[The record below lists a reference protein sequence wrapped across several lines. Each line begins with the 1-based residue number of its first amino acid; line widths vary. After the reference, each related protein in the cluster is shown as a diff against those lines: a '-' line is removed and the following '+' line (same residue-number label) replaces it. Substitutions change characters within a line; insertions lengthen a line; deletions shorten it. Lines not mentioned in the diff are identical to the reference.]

1 VSTMGFQILIVD
13 DEKEMCL
20 SLAEIL
26 TSNGFQAMY
35 TVDPLEVFSILNTHK
50 VDLII
55 MDMKM
60 PKLKGIDLLKNVK
73 AADPLIP
80 IIMITGYPSIE
91 NAVNSMKYGA
101 LNFYIKPLKIKE
113 LINEIQQLAK
123 SRPEIER
130 SNEVFPIVSQNGVMR
145 RIMAE
150 ITKVASTD
158 APVLITGE
166 SGTGKELAACA
177 IHYQS
182 QRKSQPLIKVNCA
195 SIPDTLLESELF
207 GHEKGA
213 FTDAIKTR
221 AGKFELANGGTIF
234 LDEIGDMSLQT
245 QPKILRVLQDGEIQ
259 RLGGMESIRTDVRL
273 ITATNK
279 KIEQLLDQNRFR
291 ADLYYRISVVTI
303 HLPPLRER
311 KDDLAL
317 LTDYFLDYFNQ
328 VYKKGVHRLS
338 EEVRALFIKHTWPG
352 NIRELKN
359 CLERAVIFAEAGEE
373 ELGQQHLPAQYRE
386 IAEGYYPDD
395 LDDLYDD
402 LTKKKITEALAK
414 SDGVKYKA
422 AELLRIHRKTLYNK
436 MRKLGLE

>member
-1 VSTMGFQILIVD
+1 MSFQILIVD

-26 TSNGFQAMY
+26 SANGFQALY
-35 TVDPLEVFSILNTHK
+35 TVDPLEVLSTLNTHK
-50 VDLII
+50 IDLII

-113 LINEIQQLAK
+113 LLNEIQQLAK

-130 SNEVFPIVSQNGVMR
+130 SNEIFPIITQNPTMH

-150 ITKVASTD
+150 ITKVARTD

-166 SGTGKELAACA
+166 SGTGKELAAGA
-177 IHYQS
+177 IHFQS
-182 QRKSQPLIKVNCA
+182 RRKDRSWIKVNCA

-221 AGKFELANGGTIF
+221 AGKFELADSGTIF

-279 KIEQLLDQNRFR
+279 KIEQLLDPNRFR

-311 KDDLAL
+311 KDDLVL
-317 LTDYFLDYFNQ
+317 LTDYFLNYFNQ
-328 VYKKGVHRLS
+328 IYKKNVRQLS
-338 EEVRALFIKHTWPG
+338 EEVKALFIRHQWPG

-373 ELGQQHLPAQYRE
+373 ELGRQHLPAQYRE
-386 IAEGYYPDD
+386 IVEGYYPGD
-395 LDDLYDD
+395 LDDTYDA

-422 AELLRIHRKTLYNK
+422 AEFLRIHRKTLYNK

>member
-1 VSTMGFQILIVD
+1 MGFQILIVD

-386 IAEGYYPDD
+386 ISEGYYPDD
-395 LDDLYDD
+395 LDDIYDD

>member
-1 VSTMGFQILIVD
+1 
-13 DEKEMCL
+13 
-20 SLAEIL
+20 
-26 TSNGFQAMY
+26 
-35 TVDPLEVFSILNTHK
+35 
-50 VDLII
+50 
-55 MDMKM
+55 
-60 PKLKGIDLLKNVK
+60 
-73 AADPLIP
+73 
-80 IIMITGYPSIE
+80 
-91 NAVNSMKYGA
+91 MKYGA

-123 SRPEIER
+123 SRPDIER
-130 SNEVFPIVSQNGVMR
+130 SNEVFPIITQNATMR

-150 ITKVASTD
+150 ITKVAYTD

-166 SGTGKELAACA
+166 SGTGKELVACA
-177 IHYQS
+177 IHFQS
-182 QRKSQPLIKVNCA
+182 RRKDRSWIKVNCA

-221 AGKFELANGGTIF
+221 AGKFELADSGTIF

-279 KIEQLLDQNRFR
+279 KIEQLLDPNRFR

-311 KDDLAL
+311 KDDLVL

-328 VYKKGVHRLS
+328 IYKKNVRRLS
-338 EEVRALFIKHTWPG
+338 EEVKALFIRHNWPG

-373 ELGQQHLPAQYRE
+373 ELGRQHLPAQYRE
-386 IAEGYYPDD
+386 IVEGYYPDD
-395 LDDLYDD
+395 LDDTYDA
-402 LTKKKITEALAK
+402 LTKKKIAEALAK

-422 AELLRIHRKTLYNK
+422 AEFLRIHRKTLYNK